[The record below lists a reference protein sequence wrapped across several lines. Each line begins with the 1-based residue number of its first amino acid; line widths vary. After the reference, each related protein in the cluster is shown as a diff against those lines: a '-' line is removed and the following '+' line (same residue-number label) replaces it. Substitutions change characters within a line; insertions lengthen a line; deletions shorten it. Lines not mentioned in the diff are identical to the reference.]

1 MNPHPS
7 PIAPYH
13 RIHQLAAV
21 RAKVAA
27 PEIFSLHPRDDPGT
41 PLYAALYR
49 PDPDVHGPGKQTSKQ
64 ARTHA

>member
-1 MNPHPS
+1 M
-7 PIAPYH
+7 
-13 RIHQLAAV
+13 

-49 PDPDVHGPGKQTSKQ
+49 PDPAVHGPGKQTSKQ